1 MAQRFSSDERARIE
15 AMRAAGAS
23 VDDTA
28 RRLGRHRST
37 VYRELERGGGVYD
50 AEAAQTAAEA
60 RAARPKTPALAA
72 DAGLAAAV
80 SERLAM
86 RWSPHAIRA
95 DLRAQR
101 RRISAETIHAACYDH
116 TGRRGLPEESR
127 RLPPRRW
134 RRRKPRSRATRKPS
148 PLGDSKPVAART
160 AAVEDRRE
168 AGHCEGDLIIG
179 EANRSAV
186 ATLTERAGRHTL
198 AVALPDSYD
207 AASTAAAAIAAPA
220 RQPAHPAK
228 TPTWDQD
235 RETARWADT
244 EQALGAE
251 AYFCDPHP
259 PWQRGT
265 NEHTNGLLRRR
276 LPNSTDLD
284 IGQARLAVIED
295 NLNSMPRKLHDW
307 DSPYAVYTALCRND
321 R

>member
-1 MAQRFSSDERARIE
+1 MAQRLSSDERARIE
-15 AMRAAGAS
+15 AIRAAGAS

-50 AEAAQTAAEA
+50 AEAAQTATVA

-80 SERLAM
+80 SKRLAM

-101 RRISAETIHAACYDH
+101 RRISAETVYAACYDH
-116 TGRRGLPEESR
+116 TGRRGLPEGSR

-134 RRRKPRSRATRKPS
+134 RRRKPRSRATRKPG
-148 PLGDSKPVAART
+148 PLSDYKPVAART

-179 EANRSAV
+179 KANRSAV

-228 TPTWDQD
+228 TPTRDQD
-235 RETARWADT
+235 RRDRPVRGE
-244 EQALGAE
+244 G
-251 AYFCDPHP
+251 HP
-259 PWQRGT
+259 FQRCGR
-265 NEHTNGLLRRR
+265 G
-276 LPNSTDLD
+276 P
-284 IGQARLAVIED
+284 
-295 NLNSMPRKLHDW
+295 
-307 DSPYAVYTALCRND
+307 SPGGVH
-321 R
+321 